1 MTNEIQVISI
11 PLETTFNQIQEMS
24 IPDATLV
31 EEFAHSA
38 LKAVRMALAENNIY
52 SAIDTM
58 DKTRLIEE
66 YIKTKVKRR
75 KAQLSTK
82 NIIAGDVFE
91 MIWEM
96 GGWLDNNLVYKE
108 QKTNNNQYHK
118 PADNKNKIWPDGRQK
133 FWLED
138 IDVSENESYQ
148 WQIFRDKLT
157 LEQLRDW
164 YKPLTKVGVTE
175 ELDWAAAWRL
185 ANPRPP
191 TEKEDEIDIDIS
203 KVGKSYYRKL
213 KKIKI
218 DTVKYFDYLNK
229 KDMPLREYIFIGN
242 AILETAKGLFG
253 AYNTMRK
260 VTEKDN
266 ESSKN

>member
-1 MTNEIQVISI
+1 MTDEITVVEI
-11 PLETTFNQIQEMS
+11 PIETTFKQIQGMS
-24 IPDATLV
+24 IPDAKLV

-38 LKAVRMALAENNIY
+38 LKAVRMALAEDNIY

-75 KAQLSTK
+75 KAELSTK

-96 GGWLDNNLVYKE
+96 GDWLDENLVYRE
-108 QKTNNNQYHK
+108 QKTHNNQHHK
-118 PADNKNKIWPDGRQK
+118 PADNKNKLWANGKPK
-133 FWLED
+133 FWLDQLD
-138 IDVSENESYQ
+138 ITETESRE

-157 LEQLRDW
+157 LDQLRTW
-164 YKPLTKVGVTE
+164 YQPLTKVGVTE
-175 ELDWAAAWRL
+175 ELDWAGAWKL

-191 TEKEDEIDIDIS
+191 SEKEEEIDVDIS
-203 KVGKSYYRKL
+203 AAGKSYYRKL
-213 KKIKI
+213 KKIKK
-218 DTVKYFDYLNK
+218 DTTVYFEYLNK
-229 KDMPLREYIFIGN
+229 KEVPLREYIFMGN

-253 AYNTMRK
+253 AYTKMHEI
-260 VTEKDN
+260 TEKEN
-266 ESSKN
+266 A